1 MKGKDLGFKFWAA
14 LAVSAIGMGVV
25 LAFVAGFF
33 LGHFTGH
40 HSTTTVAATSST
52 STTEAGGEEG
62 AEAETV
68 AVVGKTGALSPKP
81 PQMSPIGAG
90 LEGVSGLKAAL
101 FAAGMPNVESLTP
114 GPEEGSYFASTG
126 AEEGA
131 NFVYLVEEGQKPKVV
146 IKNLKP
152 TIGIL
157 WYDEQL
163 YVSTMGEVIAYSDW
177 TGSSFASHRP
187 VLQHLP
193 VGELGWNGDIKAGPD
208 GRLYMA
214 IGSPCDHCVPPNRLS
229 ATIVSF
235 EPDGSDLQVF
245 ASGLRGNAFL
255 EWMPETNLMF
265 AVSNERDDVEIPD
278 EMVLVQQGDNFG
290 YPYCKHH
297 FGSEKSCQGVTR
309 PIATMDSHGA
319 QNGIA
324 FVEGEWGIAT
334 EGVSAI
340 STEWTLGKVIQTPIT
355 VEGDTYTAA
364 PQQIVG
370 GLKNPSSV
378 IVSSGNPEALLI
390 ADYGTGKVYML
401 EPGEGGEE
409 ATKAPEEEAP
419 EEAKKEAPKEAPK
432 EEAATGGGKKA
443 SGGEEASGGEAA
455 LAVGKGM
462 VESTCSACHT
472 LSEAGATGTVGPNLD
487 ELMPSKS
494 LVEHQVTNGGGGMPA
509 FGGTF
514 SKSEIEAVAEY
525 VSKVAGTG
533 NKSLGG

>member
-1 MKGKDLGFKFWAA
+1 VKDKDLGIKFWATV
-14 LAVSAIGMGVV
+14 AVCAIGMGVV
-25 LAFVAGFF
+25 VAFVAGFF

-40 HSTTTVAATSST
+40 SST
-52 STTEAGGEEG
+52 STVAASTGVTTTEEG
-62 AEAETV
+62 TAIVTEEEAPT
-68 AVVGKTGALSPKP
+68 AVVGTTGALASTP
-81 PQMSPIGAG
+81 PQMEPIGAG
-90 LEGVSGLKAAL
+90 LEGVSGLKATL
-101 FAAGMPNVESLTP
+101 FAEGMPGIESLTP

-131 NFVYLVEEGQKPKVV
+131 NFVYLVEEGAKPKAV
-146 IKNLKP
+146 IKGLKP
-152 TIGIL
+152 TVGIL

-163 YVSTMGEVIAYSDW
+163 FVSTQGEVIAYSDW

-187 VLQHLP
+187 VLQGLP

-235 EPDGSDLQVF
+235 EPDGSDLQVY

-255 EWMPETNLMF
+255 EFMPETNLMF
-265 AVSNERDDVEIPD
+265 AVSNERDDIEIPD
-278 EMVLVQQGDNFG
+278 EMVLVQEGDNFG
-290 YPYCKHH
+290 FPYCKHNYA
-297 FGSEKSCQGVTR
+297 SEKSCKGTTQ
-309 PIATMDSHGA
+309 PIATMDPHGA

-334 EGVSAI
+334 EGVSAV

-355 VEGDTYTAA
+355 VEGNVYTAA

-378 IVSSGNPEALLI
+378 LVSSGNPEALLI
-390 ADYGTGKVYML
+390 ADYGTGKVYTL
-401 EPGEGGEE
+401 EPGEPESEE
-409 ATKAPEEEAP
+409 APEAEEEAP
-419 EEAKKEAPKEAPK
+419 AEEAPK
-432 EEAATGGGKKA
+432 EEAAAGGGKEA
-443 SGGEEASGGEAA
+443 SGGEEEA
-455 LAVGKGM
+455 LAVGKGT

-487 ELMPSKS
+487 ELKPSKS

-533 NKSLGG
+533 NSSLGG